1 LGKKVPATI
10 KRGSKE
16 MKLDVTPTERSEI
29 YPKQKEIKQW
39 GLTAR
44 NISYIAAKEMKRDN
58 QDGALVTTVRPGG
71 PAGESK
77 PSIDSGDIIV
87 KVGDKTIK
95 SVQDL
100 LDVTKALTDGKTDP
114 VPVVVAFERRA
125 SRYLAVVRV
134 GIQELKDPG
143 LEVTKAWLPVE
154 TQVISRD
161 IARQLEQPALKGF
174 YITRVYDDTSA
185 SKAGLKAGDFIVA
198 LDGEKLTATGPE
210 HSDELATLI
219 RQYDVGKTVDLTILR
234 DKEEKKISVELAR
247 SARLQREMKKYRND
261 EFEFTVRDV
270 SFFDA
275 AQQQWDSDQRGAL
288 VDEVKS
294 GSWAELGSL
303 YVSDLIVSVDGDAID
318 NVEMLRKKM
327 EQIAERKPGVVVMK
341 VKRGIHTAFLE
352 LEPNWKN

>member
-1 LGKKVPATI
+1 
-10 KRGSKE
+10 
-16 MKLDVTPTERSEI
+16 
-29 YPKQKEIKQW
+29 
-39 GLTAR
+39 
-44 NISYIAAKEMKRDN
+44 
-58 QDGALVTTVRPGG
+58 
-71 PAGESK
+71 
-77 PSIDSGDIIV
+77 
-87 KVGDKTIK
+87 
-95 SVQDL
+95 
-100 LDVTKALTDGKTDP
+100 
-114 VPVVVAFERRA
+114 
-125 SRYLAVVRV
+125 
-134 GIQELKDPG
+134 
-143 LEVTKAWLPVE
+143 
-154 TQVISRD
+154 
-161 IARQLEQPALKGF
+161 
-174 YITRVYDDTSA
+174 
-185 SKAGLKAGDFIVA
+185 VA